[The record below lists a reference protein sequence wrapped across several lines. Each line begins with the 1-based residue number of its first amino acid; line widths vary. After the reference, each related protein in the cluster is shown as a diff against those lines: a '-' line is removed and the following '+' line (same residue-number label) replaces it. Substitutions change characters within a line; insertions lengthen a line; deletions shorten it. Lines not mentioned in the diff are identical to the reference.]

1 MDSAEGL
8 IFITG
13 GVRSGKSTFAE
24 KTAASRAA
32 ASNGRLHY
40 IAAGKSSDEEMA
52 ERILLHQKQRDES
65 GSGWRTWEQPAR
77 IGELAAAFT
86 KQDVLLLDCLTTLL
100 NNELFGTGGRWE
112 SPEFQE
118 EVKER
123 ILADIHSLK
132 ESAGALIIVSNEVQ
146 YEPFEAG
153 SVSHIYARLL
163 GRLHQRIVGMAV
175 QAYLVEAGIPLPMK
189 GRKP

>member
-24 KTAASRAA
+24 KTAASA
-32 ASNGRLHY
+32 ASTGRLHY

-65 GSGWRTWEQPAR
+65 GSGWRTWEQPAG

-112 SPEFQE
+112 SPAFQE

-123 ILADIHSLK
+123 ILADIQSLN
-132 ESAGALIIVSNEVQ
+132 ESTGALIIVSNEVQ
-146 YEPFEAG
+146 FEPFEAG
-153 SVSHIYARLL
+153 SVSQIFARLL
-163 GRLHQRIVGMAV
+163 GQLHQRIVGMAV
-175 QAYLVEAGIPLPMK
+175 QAYLVEAGIPLLMK